1 MKAIRGLSGLL
12 LILAAIVGLFFSVFG
27 IVSVNRY
34 KPILTESLIENL
46 DVINATLEATADGL
60 TATQSSLEAAVIAMG
75 SLQNTVSTTA
85 ATIQS
90 SEPMLDTLVQLMDEE
105 LPNTIRATQS
115 SLLTAQ
121 ESAKVIDSVL
131 NAVSLLPGISYNPQT
146 PLHEALGEVSNSV
159 DDLPDSFG
167 NMKDSLEDARHDLQ
181 IIQVDLILM
190 ADTIRQIEVSLAE
203 SESILEQYQA
213 TVDSIQSQISKLQ
226 ANLPNFLD
234 NAAIAVYIFLGW
246 MALAQIGLFTQG
258 WELLMG
264 ERESQPK
271 DETSEAKQER

>member
-1 MKAIRGLSGLL
+1 MKAIKGLSGLL
-12 LILAAIVGLFFSVFG
+12 LILAAIVGLFFSIFG
-27 IVSVNRY
+27 IVGVNRY
-34 KPILTESLIENL
+34 KPVLTETLIENL
-46 DVINATLEATADGL
+46 DVINTTLEATADGL
-60 TATQSSLEAAVIAMG
+60 AATQSSLEAAVIAMG

-115 SLLTAQ
+115 SLQTAQ
-121 ESAKVIDSVL
+121 ESAQVIDSVL

-146 PLHEALGEVSNSV
+146 PLHEALGDVSESV
-159 DDLPDSFG
+159 DDLPESFG
-167 NMKDSLEDARHDLQ
+167 NMKDSLKDARHNLQ
-181 IIQVDLILM
+181 IIQVDLALM

-203 SESILEQYQA
+203 SDAVLEQYQA

-226 ANLPNFLD
+226 KNLPGFLD
-234 NAAIAVYIFLGW
+234 TAAIVIYVFLGW
-246 MALAQIGLFTQG
+246 MAIAQIGLFTQG

-264 ERESQPK
+264 DRESKPK
-271 DETSEAKQER
+271 DETNETK

>member
-1 MKAIRGLSGLL
+1 MKAIRGLSGVL
-12 LILAAIVGLFFSVFG
+12 LILAAIGGLFFSVFG

-34 KPILTESLIENL
+34 KPILTETLIENL
-46 DVINATLEATADGL
+46 DVINTTLEATADGL
-60 TATQSSLEAAVIAMG
+60 AATQSSLEAAVIAMG

-115 SLLTAQ
+115 SLQTAQ

-146 PLHEALGEVSNSV
+146 PLHEALGEVSDSMDN
-159 DDLPDSFG
+159 LPDSFG
-167 NMKDSLEDARHDLQ
+167 NLKDSLEDARHNLQ
-181 IIQVDLILM
+181 IIQVDLALM

-203 SESILEQYQA
+203 SESVLEQYQ
-213 TVDSIQSQISKLQ
+213 TTMDSIQSQISKLQ
-226 ANLPNFLD
+226 ENLPDFLD
-234 NAAIAVYIFLGW
+234 NAAIAVYVFLGW
-246 MALAQIGLFTQG
+246 MAIAEIGLFTQG
-258 WELLMG
+258 WELFMG
-264 ERESQPK
+264 ESESNPK
-271 DETSEAKQER
+271 DETSE

>member
-12 LILAAIVGLFFSVFG
+12 LILAAIIGLFFSVFG